1 MQTQHGGN
9 SKMEKL
15 LMVLS
20 RSSSWMS
27 SSTARNCDRAPGG
40 SYPPL
45 PFDVSMNTPLTARD
59 GLDSNSRSMEVE
71 TAIKTEKLVGK
82 YFHSANENNKVE
94 WQGVVIG
101 EPNPG
106 WYLVQLFEWASGKP
120 SVQRLVPIEK
130 MNAWLFYPD
139 RDTMTSSSTYA

>member
-1 MQTQHGGN
+1 
-9 SKMEKL
+9 
-15 LMVLS
+15 V
-20 RSSSWMS
+20 
-27 SSTARNCDRAPGG
+27 APGG
-40 SYPPL
+40 SYPSV
-45 PFDVSMNTPLTARD
+45 PFDVSMNTALTARD

-71 TAIKTEKLVGK
+71 TATKAEKLVGK
-82 YFHSANENNKVE
+82 YFHGANENNKVE

-106 WYLVQLFEWASGKP
+106 WYLVQLFDWATGKP

-139 RDTMTSSSTYA
+139 RDAMTSSSTYA